1 MIVGFGLDQMGRVPI
16 GEAST
21 RMLLYAWLLVA
32 IRPLRPSSPACCWRL
47 RHGASPVI
55 GWRAGCGSL
64 PNG

>member
-32 IRPLRPSSPACCWRL
+32 IPAAAAIVAGLLLAPSPRRL
-47 RHGASPVI
+47 A
-55 GWRAGCGSL
+55 
-64 PNG
+64 